1 MAFLLDTYTDMPEK
15 MRKLTS
21 PQYLSY
27 RELMTQHPW
36 AQSLVQQAVDRIV
49 TMEEQRGELPT
60 PLTGHCQAIGRLE
73 GARHFCNLLAALG
86 RGGFH
91 RG

>member
-36 AQSLVQQAVDRIV
+36 AQSLVQQAVDR
-49 TMEEQRGELPT
+49 MAELGYQNVNSTLFPRMRHEI
-60 PLTGHCQAIGRLE
+60 LNERNKAVVYAEILE
-73 GARHFCNLLAALG
+73 TLDAWNC
-86 RGGFH
+86 
-91 RG
+91 